1 MKITEHIDALQREG
15 KLLAVA
21 ATRTEL
27 DAPIPTCPDWR
38 MRDLVRH
45 VGGVHRWATGYVG
58 NRHTEMLDVD
68 LDDLVDTWPADDLDL
83 IDWFREGHTRLG
95 PYPRISTSRSGLLHV
110 SARPVAACDV
120 GPPPSSRN
128 GNAPG

>member
-1 MKITEHIDALQREG
+1 MKITEHIDAIQHEG
-15 KLLAVA
+15 QLLAAA

-58 NRHTEMLDVD
+58 DRRTEEWDVD
-68 LDDLVDTWPADDLDL
+68 LDDIVGTWPADL
-83 IDWFREGHTRLG
+83 
-95 PYPRISTSRSGLLHV
+95 
-110 SARPVAACDV
+110 
-120 GPPPSSRN
+120 
-128 GNAPG
+128 

>member
-15 KLLAVA
+15 QLLADA

-27 DAPIPTCPDWR
+27 DTPIPTCPDWR

-58 NRHTEMLDVD
+58 DNRTEV
-68 LDDLVDTWPADDLDL
+68 
-83 IDWFREGHTRLG
+83 
-95 PYPRISTSRSGLLHV
+95 
-110 SARPVAACDV
+110 
-120 GPPPSSRN
+120 
-128 GNAPG
+128 